1 MSMNGFSTLIVFFF
15 LIAVIAGFVYL
26 IYKLVLLSRK
36 KLTEQFKKI
45 GDKYGLELEPG
56 DLKYYKQ
63 QKNTVLKGSIKGHD
77 FICFTYCVGY
87 DEKSKVEWTEFTL
100 QHNLNVE
107 GYNLRLVGENVFRK
121 MGKGL
126 GAIKDLEIGVQDF
139 DKRFLIESEKLS
151 TTRSLLNG
159 NVREKLLTIPV
170 NTYFGELSIN
180 AKELCYKI
188 PRALNENGNDTGVHF
203 ETALD
208 ASVLILDELKRVYK

>member
-1 MSMNGFSTLIVFFF
+1 MNGLVNLIIFLF

-36 KLTEQFKKI
+36 QLTEQFKKI
-45 GDKYGLELEPG
+45 GDKYGIELEPG

-63 QKNTVLKGSIKGHD
+63 QKNTVLKGNIKGHD
-77 FICFTYCVGY
+77 FICFTHCVGL
-87 DEKSKVEWTEFTL
+87 DEKSKTEWTEFTL

-107 GYNLRLVGENVFRK
+107 GYNLRLAGENILRK

-126 GAIKDLEIGVQDF
+126 GAVKELEIGVQDF
-139 DKRFLIESEKLS
+139 DKRFLIDSENLS
-151 TTRSLLNG
+151 TTRSILTK
-159 NVREKLLTIPV
+159 NVRDKLLTIPV

-203 ETALD
+203 GTALD